1 MQVKAV
7 NAIKFQFKQ
16 KNEINFTIN
25 LSTVEV
31 FENKNQKNFK
41 IIFLIVLKYQSLK
54 LILHV
59 ISCLN

>member
-25 LSTVEV
+25 LSTFEV

-41 IIFLIVLKYQSLK
+41 IIFLKQTLKTLK
-54 LILHV
+54 
-59 ISCLN
+59 